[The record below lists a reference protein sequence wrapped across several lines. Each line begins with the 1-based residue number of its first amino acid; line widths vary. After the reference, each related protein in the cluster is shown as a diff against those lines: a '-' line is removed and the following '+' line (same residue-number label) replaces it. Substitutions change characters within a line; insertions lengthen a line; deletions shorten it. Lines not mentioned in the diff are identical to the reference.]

1 MQVWVQ
7 VPLTAPDLSKYEK
20 NENVDNGNVARGQ
33 DTWDWW
39 NRLALKLNI
48 CLHFD
53 EQLPKIRTKV
63 VENDFVS
70 KLIFFMTRFRLVANS
85 NSKINLCLCVTEQ
98 CPEEVDVMRWVGEP
112 VKTVRVP
119 TSIFLLNKKGYPVL
133 SKQHQ
138 NLIRKFIALDIQVNV
153 TSILKCKNK

>member
-33 DTWDWW
+33 NTWDWW

-53 EQLPKIRTKV
+53 EQLPKMRTKV

-70 KLIFFMTRFRLVANS
+70 KLIFFHDQVQISGQQQQQNQLVS
-85 NSKINLCLCVTEQ
+85 LC
-98 CPEEVDVMRWVGEP
+98 DR
-112 VKTVRVP
+112 TVSRR
-119 TSIFLLNKKGYPVL
+119 S
-133 SKQHQ
+133 
-138 NLIRKFIALDIQVNV
+138 
-153 TSILKCKNK
+153 